1 MNQPHALRQGDVLL
15 VPTAVPSDAKRIPN
29 KPLALGEKTGHHHS
43 LVADGVTLEDS
54 VEMYEK
60 DGQIFVSIKDEGV
73 SLIHQEH
80 KAHPSIIPGDYK
92 VTIQQENTDWG
103 SRAVLD

>member
-1 MNQPHALRQGDVLL
+1 MAMTKSSI
-15 VPTAVPSDAKRIPN
+15 PTDAKKIPLR
-29 KPLALGEKTGHHHS
+29 PLALGEKTGHHHS
-43 LVADGVTLEDS
+43 LVVEAPLELEDC

-60 DGQIFVSIKDEGV
+60 DGEVFVRIKDEGV
-73 SLIHQEH
+73 VLAHQEH
-80 KAHPSIIPGDYK
+80 KSHAVPPGDYR

>member
-1 MNQPHALRQGDVLL
+1 MNKPFAVRQGDVLL
-15 VPTAVPSDAKRIPN
+15 APSTIPTDAVRIATR
-29 KPLALGEKTGHHHS
+29 PLAFGEKTGHHHS
-43 LVADGVTLEDS
+43 LLADGVVLEDA

-60 DGQIFVSIKDEGV
+60 DGQIFVSIKDDGV
-73 SLIHQEH
+73 SLVHQEH
-80 KAHPSIIPGDYK
+80 KAHPSIVPGDYK

>member
-1 MNQPHALRQGDVLL
+1 MKKPFAVRQGDVMLFPSTI
-15 VPTAVPSDAKRIPN
+15 PTDAVRIASR
-29 KPLALGEKTGHHHS
+29 PLAYGEKTGHHHS
-43 LVADGVTLEDS
+43 LVADEVAFEDA
-54 VEMYEK
+54 VDMYEK

-73 SLIHQEH
+73 SLVHQEH
-80 KAHPSIIPGDYK
+80 KAHPSIVPGDYK

>member
-1 MNQPHALRQGDVLL
+1 MHQTKIPANATKIQLR
-15 VPTAVPSDAKRIPN
+15 
-29 KPLALGEKTGHHHS
+29 PLAYGEKTGHHHS
-43 LVADGVTLEDS
+43 LMANPGVCLEEA

-60 DGQIFVSIKDEGV
+60 EGEVYVRILHEGV
-73 SLIHQEH
+73 SLVHQEH
-80 KAHPSIIPGDYK
+80 KAHPSIAPGDYR